1 MAASLSGSARTEK
14 AVQKGSGRGRKL
26 APWLIFVLALG
37 VRGLQWTSVLVADRV
52 VFFGND
58 AYYHMRRIAYALER
72 FPEALQFDP
81 YVNFPQGAK
90 VIWSPLFDVAIAL
103 LVRPFYWS
111 SDLGVVERIVIWVP
125 PILGAT
131 TVVVVFFL
139 AKRTFGFAIA
149 VVSSLI
155 LSVLS
160 AHVWYSQIGFVDHH
174 AAVSL
179 FSTLLL
185 ASAMD
190 LISDLVSASNH
201 RRRIFAKAALMAIV
215 AAVLVLLWPGAILYL
230 ILVEIGLLLLLLTRK
245 DREEALTV
253 ARVLAFANAIAFTI
267 VLPFT
272 AFNDWPQWS
281 EFSSVVLSRF
291 QPWFFGVLAIYGLA
305 CTALWQ
311 HPRLV
316 DATKTR
322 RARTTQSLALGV
334 LVLGASPL
342 IFPDLLRAVAD
353 AWQWLGQTDDF
364 QYMVNESRPL
374 FLVQNRLGVEIAELR
389 LSRFLYLFLPAVLA
403 LAWIE
408 RERAER
414 ATLFLFVGW
423 SVTLCVVTLLQKRFF
438 NTFSVALAITSGW
451 ACVWSYR
458 AMTKRFATR
467 RKRQLVGAMLTIF
480 ALWLLWPT
488 LRAYAPALDN
498 NVRLVRGE
506 PVQLRPHEI
515 RRLVLHRAAEWMRG
529 NTPETSGFL
538 DTTREPE
545 YGVLASWDHGHM
557 IKYLARRPTV
567 LGNFGDDVGVT
578 NFARGRQVFSSSPK
592 EAAKLLEELRV
603 RYLVVGAD
611 SEKRRLHSQL
621 YLRNGSG
628 MERFRLLY
636 ESTLTETS
644 KRPNFKVF
652 EFVKGAVVTGRAP
665 AGQRVT
671 ASLPLVNNL
680 GEPIVFRVST
690 TADTDQNYRFRLPYA
705 NQGSPEAIRPDPTY
719 LISSSG
725 ERARLSI
732 SEHQVQTGA
741 QVPGPAF

>member
-1 MAASLSGSARTEK
+1 MASLSRSSRTEK
-14 AVQKGSGRGRKL
+14 AVQEGSSRGRML
-26 APWLIFVLALG
+26 APWLIFALALA
-37 VRGLQWTSVLVADRV
+37 VRGLQSTSVLVGGRV

-72 FPEALQFDP
+72 FPETLQFDP
-81 YVNFPQGAK
+81 YVNFPEGAK
-90 VIWSPLFDVAIAL
+90 TIWPPLFDAAIAL

-111 SDLGVVERIVIWVP
+111 SDLYVVERIVIWIP
-125 PILGAT
+125 PLLGAT
-131 TVVVVFFL
+131 TVLVVFFL
-139 AKRTFGFAIA
+139 ARRTFGFAVA
-149 VVSSLI
+149 VVSCLI

-190 LISDLVSASNH
+190 LVGDLASGSDD
-201 RRRIFAKAALMAIV
+201 RRRIFAKATRMAFV
-215 AAVLVLLWPGAILYL
+215 AAVVLLLWPGAILYL
-230 ILVEIGLLLLLLTRK
+230 VLVEIGLLLLLLTRD
-245 DREEALTV
+245 DREEAWTV
-253 ARVLAFANAIAFTI
+253 ARVLAFANAISFAI

-291 QPWFFGVLAIYGLA
+291 QPWFFGVLALYGLA
-305 CTALWQ
+305 CAVLWH
-311 HPRLV
+311 HPRLAK
-316 DATKTR
+316 ATRTR
-322 RARTTQSLALGV
+322 RARTTQALALGA
-334 LVLGASPL
+334 LALGASPL
-342 IFPDLLRAVAD
+342 IFPDLLQAASD
-353 AWQWLGQTDDF
+353 AWQWLGQADDF
-364 QYMVNESRPL
+364 QIMVTESRPL

-389 LSRFLYLFLPAVLA
+389 LSRFLYLFPPAVLA
-403 LAWIE
+403 LAWTA
-408 RERAER
+408 RERPDR

-423 SVTLCVVTLLQKRFF
+423 SVALCVVTLLQKRFF

-451 ACVWSYR
+451 AWVWAYR
-458 AMTKRFATR
+458 ALTERFATR
-467 RKRQLVGAMLTIF
+467 RQRQLVGATLTIF

-498 NVRLVRGE
+498 NLRLARGE
-506 PVQLRPHEI
+506 AVQLMPYEI
-515 RRLVLHRAAEWMRG
+515 RRLVLHRAAEWMRE

-578 NFARGRQVFSSSPK
+578 NFARGRQVFSSGPK
-592 EAAKLLEELRV
+592 EAATLLEKLRV

-611 SEKRRLHSQL
+611 FEERLLHRRL

-628 MERFRLLY
+628 LERFRLLY
-636 ESTLTETS
+636 ESTLTERS
-644 KRPNFKVF
+644 RRPNFKIF

-665 AGQRVT
+665 AGERVT
-671 ASLPLVNNL
+671 ASLPLVNNV
-680 GEPIVFRVST
+680 GERTVFRVSA
-690 TADTDQNYRFRLPYA
+690 TADADQNYRFRLPYA
-705 NQGSPEAIRPDPTY
+705 NQGSPKAIRPDPTY

-725 ERARLSI
+725 KQARISI
-732 SEHQVQTGA
+732 SEQQVQTGA
-741 QVPGPAF
+741 QVAGPAF